1 MARKPAKK
9 AAAKPAAKTK
19 AKAKTVAKAKPAAK
33 AKAKVAKPAKAAKP
47 AKVAKVAA
55 PAKPKP
61 LKVSHEAGKTI
72 PQGQLMAIVA
82 EQLMLPKAQ
91 AKSLVD
97 GFFEI
102 VKAHIL
108 KGVKVKLGDIGT
120 LSVRHRKARMARNP
134 RTGEQVKVKASKKL
148 AFRQSATM
156 RDAVK

>member
-1 MARKPAKK
+1 
-9 AAAKPAAKTK
+9 
-19 AKAKTVAKAKPAAK
+19 
-33 AKAKVAKPAKAAKP
+33 
-47 AKVAKVAA
+47 
-55 PAKPKP
+55 
-61 LKVSHEAGKTI
+61 
-72 PQGQLMAIVA
+72 MAIVA

-91 AKSLVD
+91 AKQLVD